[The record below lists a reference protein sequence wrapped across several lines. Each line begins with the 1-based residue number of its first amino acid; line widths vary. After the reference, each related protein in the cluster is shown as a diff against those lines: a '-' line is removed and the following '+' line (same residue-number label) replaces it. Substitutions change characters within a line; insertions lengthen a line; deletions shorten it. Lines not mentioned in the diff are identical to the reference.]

1 MVNGLNNHRNLVE
14 KGREFVK
21 KRDDCEFIDSET
33 EYEPDICLKD
43 SSLCDGS
50 DFSEVWFEAELSTVQ
65 RPSNI
70 IRKITQAA
78 EVDAKVVFLVKAVED
93 KRVDYYADRIDNIIG
108 PPSLMSHYK
117 DKNSYCLYNSQ
128 ENLRTDSGNIV
139 LTEQN
144 NRVEWIYNDKLQ
156 RVSCELNS
164 DSVSIE
170 NPSAGLKISDEDAGI
185 VGYQEGEE
193 FLVQFDG
200 ETSYD
205 SIRDS
210 PYKPVRKPDYP
221 FSIPR
226 SRVEKV
232 VDSVEFLIFG
242 ENVTYH
248 RVHPKLSS
256 YIDGLD

>member
-139 LTEQN
+139 LTDQN

-170 NPSAGLKISDEDAGI
+170 NPSAGLKISNEDAGI

-232 VDSVEFLIFG
+232 EDSVE
-242 ENVTYH
+242 
-248 RVHPKLSS
+248 
-256 YIDGLD
+256 